1 MPFAFLI
8 LFEYGSRSIAW
19 RAGFTSNDF
28 LSFYDSNNKASSSQ
42 KLFMNLRDYN
52 SASKRREALEKEL
65 KLELPHLGE
74 FTLDESIASSR
85 NCENMIGA
93 AQVPIG
99 IAGPLRIKNQE
110 LRIKDYYIP
119 LATTEGAL
127 VASVNRGCKAI
138 TESGGANSI
147 SHRVGMTRG
156 PVFYTGSIQKS
167 NQLYKWLK
175 ENKKKIAEE
184 SEKTSKHLKFEKLD
198 IRTQGPYVYIR
209 FYFNSGDAMGMNM
222 VTIATQKAAEIIE
235 KETGAKLISVAGN
248 FDIDKKPAWINF
260 INNRGF
266 KVWAE
271 AIIKKEV
278 LRVVL
283 KTDAE
288 KFFDVWLAKCMI
300 GSAMSGSLGF
310 NAQYANIIASM
321 FIATGQD
328 PAHVVEGSMGIT
340 TCKALKNGDLYVS
353 IYLPALQV
361 GTVGGGTSLAT
372 QQEALKILGVA
383 GSGNVEKFAE
393 IVGAVVLAGEISLL
407 SSLSEGSLAKA
418 HQKLGRSQV

>member
-1 MPFAFLI
+1 
-8 LFEYGSRSIAW
+8 
-19 RAGFTSNDF
+19 
-28 LSFYDSNNKASSSQ
+28 
-42 KLFMNLRDYN
+42 MNLRDYD
-52 SASKRREALEKEL
+52 SASQRRAAIEKSLGL
-65 KLELPHLGE
+65 KLSNIGN
-74 FTLDESIASSR
+74 FSFDENVASSR

-99 IAGPLRIKNQE
+99 IAGPLRIKDE
-110 LRIKDYYIP
+110 GLRIKDYYIP

-167 NQLYKWLK
+167 NQLYEWLK

-198 IRTQGPYVYIR
+198 IRTQGPYVYVR

-222 VTIATQKAAEIIE
+222 VTIATQALGEFIE
-235 KETGAKLISVAGN
+235 KETGARMISVAGN
-248 FDIDKKPAWINF
+248 FDIDKKPAWLNF

-271 AIIKKEV
+271 VVLKKEV
-278 LRVVL
+278 LRDVL
-283 KTDAE
+283 KTTAE
-288 KFFDVWLAKCMI
+288 KFFEVWLAKCMI

-310 NAQYANIIASM
+310 NAQYANIVAGM

-340 TCKALKNGDLYVS
+340 TAKALKNGDLLVS
-353 IYLPALQV
+353 VYLPALNI

-372 QQEALKILGVA
+372 QLEALKILGVA

-393 IVGAVVLAGEISLL
+393 IVGAVVLAGEISLI

-418 HQKLGRSQV
+418 HKKLGRNQV